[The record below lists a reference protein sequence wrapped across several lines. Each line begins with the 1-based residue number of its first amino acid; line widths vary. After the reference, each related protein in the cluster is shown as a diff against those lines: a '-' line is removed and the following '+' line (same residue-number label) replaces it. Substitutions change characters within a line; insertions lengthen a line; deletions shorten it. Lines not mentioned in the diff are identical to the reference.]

1 MDNRVVITGL
11 GVCAPN
17 GTTINEFSDAI
28 KQGISGIRHQPD
40 LETLNFSCQ
49 IAGKPLLSEE
59 RISRYFSPLELRN
72 LNSTGIIYGVIA
84 GLDAWEDAG
93 LNIENNNEPDWD
105 SGTIFGTGTSGID
118 KFRWAINKID
128 ALEIKKL
135 GSSVVIQTM
144 ASGVSAF
151 ISGKLGLGNQIST
164 NSSAC
169 ATGAESILLAY
180 ERIKTG
186 QATRM
191 LAGST
196 SDSGPYIWGGFDAMK
211 VCTFKHNRDPEKGSR
226 PMSATASGFVPGS
239 GAGALVLESLES
251 ALARKAKIYAEVCGG
266 HVNSGGQRGLG
277 SMTAPNP
284 VAVQRCI
291 QAALRNAEIEAHEI
305 DLINGHLTA
314 TSKDALEIEN
324 WKIALQLPDDD
335 FPYINSLKGM
345 IGHCIAASGSIECVA
360 SILELSEGFI
370 FPNIN
375 CEDLNPEITALI
387 DAKCIPQTVIHQP
400 INILAKA
407 SFGFG
412 DINAC
417 IIFKKYPHE

>member
-105 SGTIFGTGTSGID
+105 SGTIFGSGTSGID

-191 LAGST
+191 LAGSA

-266 HVNSGGQRGLG
+266 HLNSGGQRGLG

-375 CEDLNPEITALI
+375 CEDLNPDITALI

-417 IIFKKYPHE
+417 IIFKKYLHE

>member
-28 KQGISGIRHQPD
+28 KNGISGIRHQPD
-40 LETLNFSCQ
+40 LEALNFSCQ
-49 IAGKPLLSEE
+49 IAGTPLLSDE
-59 RISRYFSPLELRN
+59 RIGQYFTPLELRN

-84 GLDAWEDAG
+84 GLDAWQDAG

-151 ISGKLGLGNQIST
+151 ISGKLGFGNQVST

-169 ATGAESILLAY
+169 ATGAESILMAY
-180 ERIKTG
+180 ERIKSG

-211 VCTFKHNRDPEKGSR
+211 VCTFKHNHDPEKGSR

-239 GAGALVLESLES
+239 GAGAMVLESLES
-251 ALARKAKIYAEVCGG
+251 ALARKAKIYAEVFGG

-277 SMTAPNP
+277 TMTAPNP
-284 VAVQRCI
+284 AAVQRCI
-291 QAALRNAEIEAHEI
+291 QVALKNAGIEAYEI
-305 DLINGHLTA
+305 DVINGHLTA
-314 TSKDALEIEN
+314 TTKDALEIEN
-324 WKIALQLPDDD
+324 WKTALALPDDS

-375 CEDLNPEITALI
+375 CEDLNPEITNLI
-387 DAKCIPQTVIHQP
+387 DAKCIPQTLIHQP

-417 IIFKKYPHE
+417 VIFKKYPHE